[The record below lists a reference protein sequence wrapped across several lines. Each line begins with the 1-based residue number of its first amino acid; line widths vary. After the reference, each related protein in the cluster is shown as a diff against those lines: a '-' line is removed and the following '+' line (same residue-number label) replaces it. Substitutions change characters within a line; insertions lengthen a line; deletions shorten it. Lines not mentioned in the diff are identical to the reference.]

1 MTYYRVLPSRADKMF
16 RSGRTPMY
24 TIKNELFTPAEVKKY
39 SIPDKGGYYLHKEWV
54 EEVNVPRSSTY
65 FFFGARF
72 CDRLVTVGDAT
83 VFM

>member
-16 RSGRTPMY
+16 RVGGLP

-39 SIPDKGGYYLHKEWV
+39 STPDKGGYYLHKEWV

-72 CDRLVTVGDAT
+72 CDRLVTVGDAA